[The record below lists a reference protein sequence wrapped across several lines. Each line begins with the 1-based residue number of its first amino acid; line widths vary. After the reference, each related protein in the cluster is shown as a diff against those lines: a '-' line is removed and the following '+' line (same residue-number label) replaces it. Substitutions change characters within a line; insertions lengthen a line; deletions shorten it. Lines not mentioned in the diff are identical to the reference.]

1 MKKLL
6 CLLIVCAIVLLG
18 VTAISNDNTIIIYTS
33 MEQFRNDELQRQLNE
48 KFPDLNIVVMYMS
61 TAKAAAKLSIEGT
74 HTDADIVVGLETA
87 YMHRIEQHMA
97 DVREYSHLDYMDDM
111 VVDSGKYV
119 VWERQAGSIII
130 NRQVLERKGLPAP
143 KTYQDLLNPIYKG
156 LIAMPDPK
164 SSGTGFFF
172 FRNMINEMGEQ
183 AAFEYIDELYNTG
196 NIKQFTESGSGPV
209 KLLIQG
215 EVAIGLGL
223 TFQGM
228 NEINNGHDFEL
239 ITPEYGSP
247 YSLTGTA
254 LLDGRQNDEDIVR
267 VFEFIV
273 NDYMVYDKMYGSPEQ
288 VLKVQENRIPNY
300 PQNIQ
305 YANMAGIDDITEKER
320 ILAKWKY

>member
-1 MKKLL
+1 MKKIL

-18 VTAISNDNTIIIYTS
+18 ITTVSSDNTIIVYTS
-33 MEQFRNDELQRQLNE
+33 QEQFRNDEMQKQLNE
-48 KFPDLNIVVMYMS
+48 KFPELNIVVMYMS

-87 YMHRIEQHMA
+87 YMHKIEQHMA
-97 DVREYSHLDYMDDM
+97 DVREYTHLDYMDDM

-119 VWERQAGSIII
+119 VWERQAGSIIV
-130 NRQVLERKGLPAP
+130 NKKVLESKGLPMP
-143 KTYQDLLNPIYKG
+143 QTYEDLLDPVYKG

-172 FRNMINEMGEQ
+172 FRNLINEMGED
-183 AAFEYIDELYNTG
+183 AAFDYIDKLAVNV
-196 NIKQFTESGSGPV
+196 KQFTESGSGPV

-215 EVAIGLGL
+215 EIAVGMGL
-223 TFQGM
+223 TFQGV
-228 NEINNGHDFEL
+228 NERNNGHDFEL
-239 ITPEYGSP
+239 ITPQYGSP

-254 LLDGRQNDEDIVR
+254 MLEGRQHDENIVR
-267 VFEFIV
+267 VFEFIA

-288 VLKVQENRIPNY
+288 VLKIQENRIEDY

-305 YANMAGIDDITEKER
+305 YADMSGIDDINEKER